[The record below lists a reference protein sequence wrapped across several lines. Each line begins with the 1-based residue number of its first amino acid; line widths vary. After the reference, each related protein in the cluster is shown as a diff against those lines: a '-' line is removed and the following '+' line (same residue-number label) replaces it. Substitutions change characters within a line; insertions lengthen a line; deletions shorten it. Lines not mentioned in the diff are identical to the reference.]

1 MTRRPAAVALAASLP
16 ALPEPQSLAGRLLVV
31 LRPPFT
37 AEVIVPDVADAML
50 AGRRCTVA
58 GWAGAARAVACAAA
72 ITRGGTRPGGR
83 IWRSSLP
90 RPGR

>member
-1 MTRRPAAVALAASLP
+1 MTRRPVAALAASLP
-16 ALPEPQSLAGRLLVV
+16 ALPEPRSLAGRLLAV

-50 AGRRCTVA
+50 AGRRCTVT
-58 GWAGAARAVACAAA
+58 GCGRRRQGRGLCGT

-83 IWRSSLP
+83 IWRSSP
-90 RPGR
+90 PQPDR